1 MNFLFLNSARK
12 GWGGNEKWTLLA
24 AEALAEKNGIFLAY
38 RDPRLG
44 ERFPVKKFR
53 LPFIA
58 EIDPL
63 TLLGLVRIIRSERID
78 VLIPTKRKDYVLAGI
93 AGRMCGAA
101 NILRLGI
108 DRPLKGSLLQKLVY
122 HILADGIIVN
132 AEKIKRTLQETPWI
146 RPDKIRVIY
155 NGLDCR
161 KLEKSSHEKYPE
173 PFPFTVVSAGTLI
186 SRKGFDFL
194 IRSFARFL
202 ELSPG
207 AQAGLVIAG
216 DGPERKELEAL
227 ADQLHISEKVLFR
240 GFLQNPYPLMK
251 TSDVFVSASKS
262 EGLSNALLEGMF
274 LECVPVSTFSG
285 GAAEIIEDGVN
296 GFLVSYDD
304 QEKLAAILSELFRNP
319 SMRRTLATAAK
330 RTASEKFSI
339 SSMEKEIL
347 DFCTETRSKQQ
358 DS

>member
-24 AEALAEKNGIFLAY
+24 AEALAEKNGVFLAY
-38 RDPRLG
+38 RDPLLG

-63 TLLGLVRIIRSERID
+63 TLLGLVRIIRRERID

-122 HILADGIIVN
+122 HTFADGIIVN

-146 RPDKIRVIY
+146 RPDNIRVIY

-161 KLEKSSHEKYPE
+161 KLEKSSHEKYPA

-186 SRKGFDFL
+186 ARKGFDFL

-202 ELSPG
+202 ELSPE

-227 ADQLHISEKVLFR
+227 AARLHISEKVLFK

-285 GAAEIIEDGVN
+285 GADEIIEDGEN
-296 GFLVSYDD
+296 GFLVDYGD
-304 QEKLAAILSELFRNP
+304 QEKLAAILGELYRNP
-319 SMRRTLATAAK
+319 ASRRSIASAAR
-330 RTASEKFSI
+330 RTASQKFSI
-339 SSMEKEIL
+339 SGMKQEIL
-347 DFCTETRSKQQ
+347 DFCTETRSKKQ
-358 DS
+358 DT

>member
-1 MNFLFLNSARK
+1 MNFLFLNSARN

-24 AEALAEKNGIFLAY
+24 AGALAKKNGVFLAY
-38 RDPRLG
+38 RNPRLG

-63 TLLGLVRIIRSERID
+63 TLLGLVRIIRRERID

-122 HILADGIIVN
+122 HTFADGIIVN
-132 AEKIKRTLQETPWI
+132 AEKIKQTLQKTPWI

-161 KLEKSSHEKYPE
+161 ELEKSSHEKYPE
-173 PFPFTVVSAGTLI
+173 PFAFTVVSAGTLI
-186 SRKGFDFL
+186 ARKGFDFL

-202 ELSPG
+202 ERTPE

-227 ADQLHISEKVLFR
+227 AGKLHISEKVRFT

-285 GAAEIIEDGVN
+285 GAAEIIEEGEN

-304 QEKLAAILSELFRNP
+304 QEKLAAILNELFLNP
-319 SMRRTLATAAK
+319 ERRRSVAAAAK

-339 SSMEKEIL
+339 SSMEQEIL

-358 DS
+358 GT

>member
-24 AEALAEKNGIFLAY
+24 AKALDERNGVSLAY
-38 RDPRLG
+38 RDSRLG

-58 EIDPL
+58 ELDPL
-63 TLLGLVRIIRSERID
+63 TLFGLVRIIRRERID
-78 VLIPTKRKDYVLAGI
+78 VLIPTKRKDYVLAGL
-93 AGRMCGAA
+93 AGRMSGAV

-108 DRPLKGSLLQKLVY
+108 DRPLPDSLLHRLIY
-122 HILADGIIVN
+122 HWLADGIIVN
-132 AEKIKRTLQETPWI
+132 AEQIKQTLCRTPWI
-146 RPDKIRVIY
+146 QPDNIRVIY

-161 KLEKSSHEKYPE
+161 ELEKSTQENYPK
-173 PFPFTVVSAGTLI
+173 PFTFTVVSAGALI
-186 SRKGFDFL
+186 ARKGFDFL

-202 ELSPG
+202 ELSPD

-227 ADQLHISEKVLFR
+227 AARLHISEKVLFK

-285 GAAEIIEDGVN
+285 GADEIIEDGEN
-296 GFLVSYDD
+296 GFLVTCGD
-304 QEKLAAILSELFRNP
+304 QEKLAAILEELYRNP
-319 SMRRTLATAAK
+319 ASRRSIASAAQK
-330 RTASEKFSI
+330 TASQKFSI
-339 SSMEKEIL
+339 SGMKQEIL
-347 DFCTETRSKQQ
+347 DFCTETRSKKQ
-358 DS
+358 DT

>member
-12 GWGGNEKWTLLA
+12 GWGGNEKWSLLA
-24 AEALAEKNGIFLAY
+24 AEALSEKNDVFLAY
-38 RDPRLG
+38 RDPLLG

-63 TLLGLVRIIRSERID
+63 TLFGLLRIIRRERID
-78 VLIPTKRKDYVLAGI
+78 VLIPTKRKDYVLAGL
-93 AGRMCGAA
+93 ASRMSGTA

-122 HILADGIIVN
+122 HTFADGIIVN
-132 AEKIKRTLQETPWI
+132 AEKIKRTLQQTPWI

-161 KLEKSSHEKYPE
+161 ELEKSSHEKYPA
-173 PFPFTVVSAGTLI
+173 PFTFTVVSAGTLI
-186 SRKGFDFL
+186 ARKGFDFL

-202 ELSPG
+202 EINPE
-207 AQAGLVIAG
+207 APAGLVIAG
-216 DGPERKELEAL
+216 DGPQRDELERL
-227 ADQLHISEKVLFR
+227 AGKLDIGERVLFK

-251 TSDVFVSASKS
+251 ISDVFVSASKS

-274 LECVPVSTFSG
+274 LKCVPVSTFSG
-285 GAAEIIEDGVN
+285 GAAEIIEEGVN

-304 QEKLAAILSELFRNP
+304 QEKLAAILSELYRNP
-319 SMRRTLATAAK
+319 DRRMTVAAAAK
-330 RTASEKFSI
+330 RTASQKFSI
-339 SSMEKEIL
+339 SSMEREIL

-358 DS
+358 DT